1 MRCPTPGIRGLCGA
15 DENTTEVLIAHN
27 RSVIFVFVN
36 SKQFKK
42 WLARQGATF
51 ESGKGGHLKVFLNGK
66 RSVLPMH
73 SSELKTGLVE
83 GIKKQLGL
91 K

>member
-1 MRCPTPGIRGLCGA
+1 M
-15 DENTTEVLIAHN
+15 
-27 RSVIFVFVN
+27 N

-42 WLARQGATF
+42 WLAEQGATF
-51 ESGKGGHLKVFLNGK
+51 APGKGGHLKVFLK
-66 RSVLPMH
+66 DKQSVLPM
-73 SSELKTGLVE
+73 SSGEMKTGTVE

>member
-1 MRCPTPGIRGLCGA
+1 VP
-15 DENTTEVLIAHN
+15 
-27 RSVIFVFVN
+27 VN

-42 WLARQGATF
+42 WLAAQGATF
-51 ESGKGGHLKVFLNGK
+51 KPGKGGHLRVEWNGK

-73 SSELKTGLVE
+73 SSELKKGLVE
-83 GIKKQLGL
+83 AIKKQLGL

>member
-1 MRCPTPGIRGLCGA
+1 M
-15 DENTTEVLIAHN
+15 
-27 RSVIFVFVN
+27 N
-36 SKQFKK
+36 SNQFKK
-42 WLARQGATF
+42 WLAAQGATF
-51 ESGKGGHLKVFLNGK
+51 APGKGGHLKVELNGK

-73 SSELKTGLVE
+73 SGEMKTGTVE